1 MSATVRVET
10 DGTITIKVT
19 DAQPTT
25 PDECDV
31 WTVFGVMHAG
41 DPEPLAVVV
50 GGDALAYRN
59 DRFVG
64 GVWERASDGRRSPP
78 GSAARRRASAGEA
91 GRGAVAD
98 ARSSV
103 SECA

>member
-1 MSATVRVET
+1 MSATVQVET
-10 DGTITIKVT
+10 DGTITVKVT
-19 DAQPTT
+19 DT
-25 PDECDV
+25 PPATPHECDV

-64 GVWERASDGRRSPP
+64 GVWEEQVTADGPRE
-78 GSAARRRASAGEA
+78 AARRGAEQARARLVEA
-91 GRGAVAD
+91 PWPAQGAA
-98 ARSSV
+98 
-103 SECA
+103 

>member
-1 MSATVRVET
+1 MSATVQVET

-19 DAQPTT
+19 DAQAAT

-59 DRFVG
+59 DRRQG
-64 GVWERASDGRRSPP
+64 GVWEETVTAEGPRE
-78 GSAARRRASAGEA
+78 AARRGAEQARARLAEA
-91 GRGAVAD
+91 PWPARGAA
-98 ARSSV
+98 
-103 SECA
+103 

>member
-1 MSATVRVET
+1 MSATVQVET

-19 DAQPTT
+19 DAQPATAQ
-25 PDECDV
+25 ECDV

-59 DRFVG
+59 DRWQG
-64 GVWERASDGRRSPP
+64 GVWEETVTADGPRE
-78 GSAARRRASAGEA
+78 AARQGAEQARARLAEA
-91 GRGAVAD
+91 WPARGAA
-98 ARSSV
+98 
-103 SECA
+103 